1 MSVCHVVAVALGFLL
16 LASSVAYR
24 YLFEIAKLVRVPYP
38 PSALFLLAIAGLT
51 LLIIEL
57 FASVSKLNDRTIILT
72 QQLAIFSE
80 QIDHEQSR
88 LSARKE

>member
-1 MSVCHVVAVALGFLL
+1 MLWLLLSGFLL

-24 YLFEIAKLVRVPYP
+24 YLFEIAKLVGVPYP

-57 FASVSKLNDRTIILT
+57 FAWGFKPQRPHPHSHATTRHS
-72 QQLAIFSE
+72 
-80 QIDHEQSR
+80 
-88 LSARKE
+88 